1 LTNGTWWATVRATL
15 RQRTLPPRYDRERAL
30 DLFPSQV
37 RASLH
42 PGIRIL
48 DAGAGRT
55 PTIPVAERP
64 AGCQYVGLDISAP
77 ELQAAPAGSYQ
88 RMVVGDIK
96 QEVPELRDQFDLV
109 VSYQVLEHVKPLEA
123 AFANFHRYLRPGG
136 RVVAQMSGAFS
147 AFGVINR
154 LVPQRLG
161 IWALEHLVG
170 RPRESVFPAF
180 YHRCS
185 YGQLARILQPWGQW
199 EIIPRFDGAG
209 YFRFSRVFQAAYIAY
224 EEWALRRNH
233 RNLATHYLVV
243 AIK

>member
-1 LTNGTWWATVRATL
+1 MTNGSWWSTVGATL
-15 RQRTLPPRYDRERAL
+15 REGTLPPRYDRESAL
-30 DLFPSQV
+30 ELYPSQV

-42 PGIRIL
+42 SGIRIL
-48 DAGAGRT
+48 DAGGGRT
-55 PTIPVAERP
+55 PTIPVDQRP
-64 AGCQYVGLDISAP
+64 AACQYVGLDISAR
-77 ELQAAPAGSYQ
+77 ELEAAPPGSYQ
-88 RMVVGDIK
+88 RIVVGDIN
-96 QEVPELRDQFDLV
+96 QEVPDLCDQFDLI

-161 IWALEHLVG
+161 IWALDHLVG
-170 RPRESVFPAF
+170 RPRETVFPAF

-199 EIIPRFDGAG
+199 EITPRFDGAA
-209 YFRFSRVFQAAYIAY
+209 YFRFSRVLQAAYMAY
-224 EEWALRRNH
+224 EEWALRGNH

-243 AIK
+243 ATK